1 MSQITATIP
10 ETSSLEKQFEVLKAN
25 QFKMGNS
32 SASQRRQ
39 RLKKLHQAILKY
51 RPQIKEAMFQDFKKH
66 PSEVDLTEVYPI
78 THEIKHVNGRL
89 GGWMRTRRVS
99 TPLSMLGSSSYI

>member
-10 ETSSLEKQFEVLKAN
+10 DTSTLEQQFNTLKAN
-25 QFKMGNS
+25 QFKIGNT

-39 RLKKLHQAILKY
+39 RLKKLHETILKY
-51 RPQIKEAMFQDFKKH
+51 RPQVKEAMFQDFKKH

-78 THEIKHVNGRL
+78 THEIKHVRRRL
-89 GGWMRTRRVS
+89 GGWMRKQYVG
-99 TPLSMLGSSSYI
+99 TPLSMLGS